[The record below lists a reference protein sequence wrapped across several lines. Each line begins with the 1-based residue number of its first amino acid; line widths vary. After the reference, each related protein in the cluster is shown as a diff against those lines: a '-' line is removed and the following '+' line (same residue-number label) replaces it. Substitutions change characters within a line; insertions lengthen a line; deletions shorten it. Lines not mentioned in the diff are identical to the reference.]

1 MFKTEVEKMNGIVF
15 GDEGKPFS
23 AWGLQ
28 FVTLFH
34 FLHSCL
40 YISLD
45 SKAIVKSFIFTHR
58 VIF

>member
-28 FVTLFH
+28 FVTLFP
-34 FLHSCL
+34 FFAFMSL
-40 YISLD
+40 Y
-45 SKAIVKSFIFTHR
+45 FTR
-58 VIF
+58 